1 MEYLLMLGAL
11 GKSLVTEASSLLHT
25 AFSRFFDHPHLVFVA
40 ALAVVALAIWL
51 MRLR

>member
-1 MEYLLMLGAL
+1 MEYLLLLGAW
-11 GKSLVTEASSLLHT
+11 GKNVVTEATSVLHT
-25 AFSRFFDHPHLVFVA
+25 AFSRFFDHPQLVFVA